1 MNTQSKTFVRAL
13 VLAGLIAWPAVETFR
28 LVTTQQQLTQAEALQ
43 RTVETKLA
51 SLRAK
56 QQTQVVGSADATAA
70 PGTK

>member
-56 QQTQVVGSADATAA
+56 QTQVVGSADATAA